1 MQANNFFYSNKTF
14 ELFKSKPKYTPARQ
28 GFISRQRVETGFS
41 CTHCHLL
48 VSCARNLSGVQNRN
62 HCPYCLWSRHMDL
75 KKPGD
80 RLCECR
86 AGMKP
91 VGLTLKNTNKKYGD
105 GQNGEL
111 MLIHI
116 CVKCGKTSINRIAA
130 DDDAFMIMGTFQ
142 ASLKLDAILKN
153 GFIRQG
159 IRVLKAADWEIVN
172 IRLFGKPINYQ
183 VSG

>member
-1 MQANNFFYSNKTF
+1 
-14 ELFKSKPKYTPARQ
+14 
-28 GFISRQRVETGFS
+28 
-41 CTHCHLL
+41 
-48 VSCARNLSGVQNRN
+48 
-62 HCPYCLWSRHMDL
+62 MDL

-86 AGMKP
+86 AGMRP

-130 DDDAFMIMGTFQ
+130 DDDAFMIMESFQ
-142 ASLKLDAILKN
+142 ASLKMDAVLKTR
-153 GFIRQG
+153 FIQQG
-159 IRVLKAADWEIVN
+159 IRVLRAADREIIN
-172 IRLFGKPINYQ
+172 IRLFGI
-183 VSG
+183 